1 MYVRPRS
8 LSKVYQTCYPVAVT
22 SYIQDD
28 VAQSTEDVFENLEE
42 ERLILLLGALS
53 NTLLKQVL
61 RRISKV
67 LEIGDVV
74 LSPLA
79 ASKIIKELVYQGERE
94 PYGVRGG
101 TLVVLFCDRLG
112 NETKMGKFPMDVNTN
127 STYEMHLT
135 LKQDANLKVK
145 MANMMRKMA
154 GLEPVMVLS
163 PSFKLEKKKLY
174 RSSTSS
180 VESL

>member
-1 MYVRPRS
+1 
-8 LSKVYQTCYPVAVT
+8 
-22 SYIQDD
+22 
-28 VAQSTEDVFENLEE
+28 
-42 ERLILLLGALS
+42 
-53 NTLLKQVL
+53 
-61 RRISKV
+61 
-67 LEIGDVV
+67 
-74 LSPLA
+74 
-79 ASKIIKELVYQGERE
+79 
-94 PYGVRGG
+94 
-101 TLVVLFCDRLG
+101 
-112 NETKMGKFPMDVNTN
+112 MGKFPMDVNIN